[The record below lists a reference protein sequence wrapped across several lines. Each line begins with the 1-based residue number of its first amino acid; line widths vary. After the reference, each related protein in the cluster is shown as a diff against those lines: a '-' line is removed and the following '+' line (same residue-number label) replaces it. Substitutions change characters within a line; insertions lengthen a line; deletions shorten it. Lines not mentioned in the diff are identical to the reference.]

1 MLAGVGKNGN
11 KAEMVGTKRVQ
22 KGGHFERPAQLHN
35 LKEAMTS
42 FLVKCEL
49 VDSLFIIA
57 GNRPAL
63 MKTAKN
69 VFLPEIIYSE
79 SESELTDLTAAIVLL
94 SKGLDL
100 VLADGI
106 IKI

>member
-1 MLAGVGKNGN
+1 LKDAAK
-11 KAEMVGTKRVQ
+11 
-22 KGGHFERPAQLHN
+22 LYN